1 MEKPTNMDD
10 FPHFRKPP
18 NGYLCGLL
26 RSDICKKSMYF
37 LQFRAHIVSCVQAS
51 SYNYRCCRLNCL
63 KELAGAE
70 NHSQEKE
77 HMR

>member
-1 MEKPTNMDD
+1 
-10 FPHFRKPP
+10 
-18 NGYLCGLL
+18 
-26 RSDICKKSMYF
+26 MYF